1 MAAPV
6 PSPDSSSS
14 LRRHTLVAAI
24 AKGFPDLK
32 QFVQP
37 TAGWPQQLPAMGL
50 PAMVSKPKAGWP
62 QQLPAMG
69 LPAMVSKPKAG
80 WPQQLPS
87 GLAGH
92 QDPRNESV
100 IDTDCH
106 SEPMIPNDTADDQS
120 EDADATVT
128 VPLPIPLHE
137 YLRQLLPSDMPES
150 TESDKVLILVKAKI
164 STGGPRGQW
173 VACSMSSSVS
183 ESAPLLKNVLD
194 RVRYRGQLISHNVDD
209 CGVLWCRMATV
220 AQAKRLAS
228 RLDNQKV
235 MTASPMDGRGY
246 MLECLQASPA
256 RLPPGVAPSGQVTR
270 GKFEAAPKVSA
281 HHNSG
286 PYAQPQDHGG
296 KAKARGGVR
305 NRPMPG
311 GKGRVPNGAAGGSG
325 AGYSV

>member
-1 MAAPV
+1 MA
-6 PSPDSSSS
+6 
-14 LRRHTLVAAI
+14 LL
-24 AKGFPDLK
+24 
-32 QFVQP
+32 
-37 TAGWPQQLPAMGL
+37 
-50 PAMVSKPKAGWP
+50 
-62 QQLPAMG
+62 
-69 LPAMVSKPKAG
+69 AMVSKPKAG

-164 STGGPRGQW
+164 STGGPRGPW
-173 VACSMSSSVS
+173 VACSMSSS

-209 CGVLWCRMATV
+209 RGVLWCRMATV

-228 RLDNQKV
+228 RLDDQKV

-246 MLECLQASPA
+246 ILECLQASPA

>member
-37 TAGWPQQLPAMGL
+37 T
-50 PAMVSKPKAGWP
+50 AGWP

-173 VACSMSSSVS
+173 VACSMSSS

-209 CGVLWCRMATV
+209 RGVLWCRMATV

-228 RLDNQKV
+228 RLDDQKV
-235 MTASPMDGRGY
+235 MTASSMDGRGY
-246 MLECLQASPA
+246 ILECLQASPA

-325 AGYSV
+325 AGLTYSV

>member
-37 TAGWPQQLPAMGL
+37 T
-50 PAMVSKPKAGWP
+50 AGWP

-173 VACSMSSSVS
+173 VACSMSSS

-209 CGVLWCRMATV
+209 RGVLWCRMATV

-228 RLDNQKV
+228 RLDDQKV

-246 MLECLQASPA
+246 ILECLQASPA

>member
-1 MAAPV
+1 
-6 PSPDSSSS
+6 
-14 LRRHTLVAAI
+14 
-24 AKGFPDLK
+24 
-32 QFVQP
+32 
-37 TAGWPQQLPAMGL
+37 
-50 PAMVSKPKAGWP
+50 
-62 QQLPAMG
+62 
-69 LPAMVSKPKAG
+69 
-80 WPQQLPS
+80 
-87 GLAGH
+87 
-92 QDPRNESV
+92 
-100 IDTDCH
+100 
-106 SEPMIPNDTADDQS
+106 
-120 EDADATVT
+120 
-128 VPLPIPLHE
+128 
-137 YLRQLLPSDMPES
+137 MPES

-209 CGVLWCRMATV
+209 RGVLWCRMATV

-228 RLDNQKV
+228 RLDDQKV
-235 MTASPMDGRGY
+235 MTASPMDHGRGY

>member
-37 TAGWPQQLPAMGL
+37 T
-50 PAMVSKPKAGWP
+50 AGWP

-246 MLECLQASPA
+246 ILECLQASPA

>member
-37 TAGWPQQLPAMGL
+37 T
-50 PAMVSKPKAGWP
+50 AGWP

-173 VACSMSSSVS
+173 VACSMSSS

-209 CGVLWCRMATV
+209 RGVLWCRMATV

-228 RLDNQKV
+228 RLDDQKV

>member
-14 LRRHTLVAAI
+14 LRHTLVAAI

-37 TAGWPQQLPAMGL
+37 T
-50 PAMVSKPKAGWP
+50 AGWP

-137 YLRQLLPSDMPES
+137 YLKQLLPSDMPES

-164 STGGPRGQW
+164 STGGPRGPW
-173 VACSMSSSVS
+173 VACSMSSS

-209 CGVLWCRMATV
+209 RGVLWCRMATV

-228 RLDNQKV
+228 RLDDQKV

-246 MLECLQASPA
+246 ILECLQASPA

>member
-14 LRRHTLVAAI
+14 LRHTLVAAI

-37 TAGWPQQLPAMGL
+37 T
-50 PAMVSKPKAGWP
+50 AGWP

-173 VACSMSSSVS
+173 VACSMSSS

-209 CGVLWCRMATV
+209 RGVLWCRMATV

-228 RLDNQKV
+228 RLDDQKV